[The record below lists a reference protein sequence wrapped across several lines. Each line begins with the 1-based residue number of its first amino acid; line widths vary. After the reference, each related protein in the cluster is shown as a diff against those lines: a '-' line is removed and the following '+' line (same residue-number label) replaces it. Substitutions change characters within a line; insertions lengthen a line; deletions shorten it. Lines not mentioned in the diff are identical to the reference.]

1 MSFLAHPQK
10 FRSIATKTE
19 EKSMFLCYNNDCYKI
34 SPSLFPNNANEIK
47 PVTFPYAIIFIYLS
61 VLVSHLNKQD

>member
-19 EKSMFLCYNNDCYKI
+19 EKSMFLCYRVPERHFTAYM
-34 SPSLFPNNANEIK
+34 
-47 PVTFPYAIIFIYLS
+47 
-61 VLVSHLNKQD
+61 VLTQEVIPEEGGQQKRLKVLK